1 MIISAV
7 QQSDS
12 VIHVHT
18 SFCFRFF
25 FHIYYHRILGRVP
38 CAIQQDLIAYPLQSF
53 MILDGVAK
61 EALTARLHLILIFR
75 KGRKRC
81 FRLRNK
87 CQGPEGGACP
97 MISQWQGGQGS
108 WSGVSKRAKEGA
120 REMTGNKVTQ
130 ELWLWRRTESNL
142 SSNLHCLNIK

>member
-1 MIISAV
+1 MFCLFLLYSKV
-7 QQSDS
+7 TQS
-12 VIHVHT
+12 
-18 SFCFRFF
+18 
-25 FHIYYHRILGRVP
+25 HIYIHSFSHIILHHVPSIQGQDRVP

-130 ELWLWRRTESNL
+130 ELWL
-142 SSNLHCLNIK
+142 